1 MFVCVSCICV
11 CHVFVCVYGC
21 LSLSE
26 NWLWDIWKSP
36 NHCICVLFSRI
47 KIYFGKIPLSAETD
61 SKGRLLIWWGCH
73 PHKNFYISTQGKLCR
88 NPKLSIKWEDVLWY
102 EFCSAGC
109 KAAVK
114 DKNLQEIMTNP
125 SVLFNLP
132 ELLNI
137 IGDADNEIFEDNLLL
152 INDAYQV
159 TIKIL

>member
-1 MFVCVSCICV
+1 M
-11 CHVFVCVYGC
+11 
-21 LSLSE
+21 LS
-26 NWLWDIWKSP
+26 
-36 NHCICVLFSRI
+36 
-47 KIYFGKIPLSAETD
+47 
-61 SKGRLLIWWGCH
+61 
-73 PHKNFYISTQGKLCR
+73 
-88 NPKLSIKWEDVLWY
+88 Y
-102 EFCSAGC
+102 EFCSAGY
-109 KAAVK
+109 KVAIK